1 MQSQLQPEA
10 GIAIPASHRTSS
22 QSGVTNQTDDNQIEG
37 VSCMARIIEFHIPV
51 GFNPTTKYVPP
62 QERGALIVFPPNL
75 TRSASDASALN
86 GEMTQQMNTQSMEL
100 DLIWPPHELVPS
112 MR

>member
-1 MQSQLQPEA
+1 MKSQLQPEA
-10 GIAIPASHRTSS
+10 GIAIPASHRASS

-62 QERGALIVFPPNL
+62 QARSALIAFPPDL

-86 GEMTQQMNTQSMEL
+86 SEMTQQMNTKSMEL
-100 DLIWPPHELVPS
+100 NLIWPPHELVPS